1 MLDEILGHYK
11 IEKQEL
17 DPGLLKDPSLI
28 KLASASTAPSW
39 YVIYTNDSYYP
50 GGRHVI
56 ALVDSHIGAIGMV
69 VGMNYVTAIVEGDPA
84 KITAAHDAIQ
94 TFVASIP

>member
-1 MLDEILGHYK
+1 MLEEILGHYK

-17 DPGLLKDPSLI
+17 DPGLLKDPGLI
-28 KLASASTAPSW
+28 KNTPSW
-39 YVIYTNDSYYP
+39 YVIWAEDSFYP
-50 GGRHVI
+50 GGKHVI

-69 VGMNYVTAIVEGDPA
+69 VGMNYVTAIVEGAPA